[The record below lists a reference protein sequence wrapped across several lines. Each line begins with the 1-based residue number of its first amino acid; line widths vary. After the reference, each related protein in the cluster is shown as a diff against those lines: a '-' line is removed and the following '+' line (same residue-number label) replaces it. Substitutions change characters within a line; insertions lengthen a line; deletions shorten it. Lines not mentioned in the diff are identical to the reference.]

1 MIERAKA
8 SAEKS
13 KEVEFKELGK
23 AGGTRRV
30 IFRSASGGG
39 EKPK

>member
-13 KEVEFKELGK
+13 RDGEFKELSK
-23 AGGTRRV
+23 VGGTRRM
-30 IFRSASGGG
+30 IFQPASD
-39 EKPK
+39 KPK